1 MKITINTDNLTPDDT
16 FQTFRKVRAIIENEQ
31 GLIAISME
39 GGKCIFPG
47 GKCDPDEL
55 EDQAIIRETTEE
67 TGIDFSNSKF
77 TKLFELETIY
87 KEYYDYRTDSKKPRY
102 TMTTYYYVKTNHKI
116 DKSNMNLTEGELK
129 ENFKIKF
136 VDRTKLEQMI
146 FEDHSNME
154 NGKYFDEEN
163 IIVFNKVLKK

>member
-1 MKITINTDNLTPDDT
+1 MKITINPEQLTVDDT
-16 FQTFRKVRAIIENEQ
+16 WQIFRKVRAIIENEK
-31 GLIAISME
+31 GFIAISME
-39 GGKCIFPG
+39 GGKVIFPG
-47 GKCDPDEL
+47 GKCDQNESETD
-55 EDQAIIRETTEE
+55 AIIRETTEE

-87 KEYYDYRTDSKKPRY
+87 GNYYDYRTDSKKPRY
-102 TMTTYYYVKTNHKI
+102 TKTTYYYVKTSYNI
-116 DKSNMNLTEGELK
+116 DESNMNLTEGELK

-136 VDRTKLEQMI
+136 VSRKKLEEMI
-146 FEDHSNME
+146 FKDHSNME